1 MSNSVQSAAK
11 LTKVEGREFVMSTF
25 IHDPDALG
33 AKVLS
38 VALIGPQ
45 EQRRRAVASALAGT
59 QASVTREFS
68 SYPGF
73 DDVPRLLDSGYDV
86 IIVELDSDPEQALD
100 LVEHIC
106 GSSSATV
113 MVYSASTDSELL
125 VRCMRAG
132 AREFLT
138 QPIAPGTI
146 AEALVRASVR
156 RPATN
161 SFKKVGGKLLV
172 FLGSKGGSGVTTIAS
187 NFAIALAQES
197 GKSTVLVDLDL
208 PFGEAAL
215 DLGINAEFSVANAL
229 QNVDRLDSN
238 FLSKLLIKHSSGLS
252 VLAAPDRYT
261 PLRASDEAVEKLITV
276 VRQDFEYVVVDG
288 GSNLGFCKMLLD
300 LGAAAY
306 LVTQVSISELRNSN
320 RLISEFF
327 NSGAGKLEVVLNRF
341 TPRSLSIDEE
351 NITKALTKPV
361 NWKIPNDYS
370 AARRAQDTATPLAL
384 EDSPISRVIRQMART
399 ACNLSPTADKKK
411 RFSLFG

>member
-25 IHDPDALG
+25 THDPDALG

-45 EQRRRAVASALAGT
+45 EQRRLAVASALAGS
-59 QASVTREFS
+59 QASVTREFT

-73 DDVPRLLDSGYDV
+73 DDVPRLLDPGYDV

-138 QPIAPGTI
+138 QPIAPSTI

-161 SFKKVGGKLLV
+161 SPKKVGGKLLV

-229 QNVDRLDSN
+229 QNADRLDSN
-238 FLSKLLIKHSSGLS
+238 FLGKLLIKHSSGLS

-261 PLRASDEAVEKLITV
+261 SLRASDESVEKLITV

-288 GSNLGFCKMLLD
+288 GSNLGFCRMLLD

-351 NITKALTKPV
+351 NITKALTRPV
-361 NWKIPNDYS
+361 NWKVPNDYS